1 MWGNTGLC
9 VTCHQ
14 KQSSGECLI
23 SGLCCQQHAT
33 FRRLSKATKRGGGR
47 WTRSKWHAGQA
58 PIADMSQGNQS
69 REGGAAQCAR
79 ARNKQMLVIKWSDVI
94 FALVCNLPAWRMQ
107 KIISQVNSLALHRIL
122 LPSRAIDSQ
131 RGWGK
136 TQIYI
141 DLSCRHSSLSN
152 PFMSLTSL

>member
-1 MWGNTGLC
+1 M
-9 VTCHQ
+9 
-14 KQSSGECLI
+14 
-23 SGLCCQQHAT
+23 
-33 FRRLSKATKRGGGR
+33 RDLSPKTKFWWMSNKRIVLSI
-47 WTRSKWHAGQA
+47 TRNHLKV
-58 PIADMSQGNQS
+58 IQGNEEGWRALNSIEVAGRLQLQICHKAIKAG
-69 REGGAAQCAR
+69 RETPHWRQGAR
-79 ARNKQMLVIKWSDVI
+79 ARNKQTLAIKWSDVI

>member
-1 MWGNTGLC
+1 M
-9 VTCHQ
+9 
-14 KQSSGECLI
+14 
-23 SGLCCQQHAT
+23 
-33 FRRLSKATKRGGGR
+33 RDLSPKTKFWWMSNKRIVLSI
-47 WTRSKWHAGQA
+47 TRNHLKV
-58 PIADMSQGNQS
+58 IQGNEEGWRALNSIEVACRLQLQICHKAIKAE
-69 REGGAAQCAR
+69 RETPPWRQCIG
-79 ARNKQMLVIKWSDVI
+79 ARNKQTLAIKWSDVI

-141 DLSCRHSSLSN
+141 DLSCGHSSLSN
-152 PFMSLTSL
+152 PVMSLTSL